1 MLIFL
6 CCVDDDYYYYY
17 YAFPNYKQLPLAFFG
32 IVSLCL
38 CPCMHELTGFI
49 LVVVDV
55 NIVGLHDHEAF
66 THQSGWSRLEIQ
78 KVTV

>member
-1 MLIFL
+1 
-6 CCVDDDYYYYY
+6 
-17 YAFPNYKQLPLAFFG
+17 
-32 IVSLCL
+32 
-38 CPCMHELTGFI
+38 MHELTGFI